1 MLAAI
6 LVQLVSVA
14 GKELDDCLY
23 RNDDPDCHIR
33 DVIAVDGKE
42 TRNTG
47 KADSGDICDAR
58 NLSEFNVMSTE

>member
-1 MLAAI
+1 
-6 LVQLVSVA
+6 VA

-33 DVIAVDGKE
+33 DVIAADGKE